1 MFGDAKRLM
10 LDIPPRLNMKLTD
23 SVNKNK
29 CETKTHSLKQP
40 CHFSLFLQAFEIC
53 YHHRTH
59 SWVQCFT
66 TWATEKVCYVRK
78 AKHMKLVVWCK
89 RQNVLVYKSYTVVK
103 VFW

>member
-10 LDIPPRLNMKLTD
+10 LDIPPRLNMTLKLTD

-29 CETKTHSLKQP
+29 CETKTHLVKQP
-40 CHFSLFLQAFEIC
+40 CHFSLFLQAFEVC
-53 YHHRTH
+53 YRHRTH
-59 SWVQCFT
+59 TRVQCFT

-89 RQNVLVYKSYTVVK
+89 RL
-103 VFW
+103 F